1 MEGMVL
7 QLGSPRCLIVDDSP
21 CFLDTARR
29 LLEQQ
34 GIPVVGTVSNTADA
48 VRVAAELQPDV
59 ILVDVELGAESG
71 FDLAQRLDE
80 SFAAA
85 VILISTHAEQDLAD
99 LVSASPAVGFVS
111 KPELSSDAIRDLLR
125 AERDRAAPVSEPRER

>member
-7 QLGSPRCLIVDDSP
+7 QLDSPRCLIVDDSP
-21 CFLDTARR
+21 CFLATARR

-48 VRVAAELQPDV
+48 VRTAAELQPDV
-59 ILVDVELGAESG
+59 ILVDVELGAECG

-99 LVSASPAVGFVS
+99 LVSGSPAVGFVS
-111 KPELSSDAIRDLLR
+111 KTELSSDAIRDLLR
-125 AERDRAAPVSEPRER
+125 AERDRVAPVSEPRER

>member
-7 QLGSPRCLIVDDSP
+7 QPGRPRCLIVDDSL

-34 GIPVVGTVSNTADA
+34 GIPVIGTVSNSADA
-48 VRVAAELQPDV
+48 VRTAAELQPDV

-99 LVSASPAVGFVS
+99 LISGSPAVGFVS
-111 KPELSSDAIRDLLR
+111 KTELSSDAVRDLLR
-125 AERDRAAPVSEPRER
+125 ADRDRVAPVSEPRER

>member
-7 QLGSPRCLIVDDSP
+7 QHDRPRCLIVDDSP

-48 VRVAAELQPDV
+48 VRTAAELQPDV
-59 ILVDVELGAESG
+59 ILVDVELGAECG

-99 LVSASPAVGFVS
+99 LVSGSCGG
-111 KPELSSDAIRDLLR
+111 IRV
-125 AERDRAAPVSEPRER
+125 EDRTVVRCNPGSAPL

>member
-1 MEGMVL
+1 ML
-7 QLGSPRCLIVDDSP
+7 QPGRPRSLIVDDSP

-34 GIPVVGTVSNTADA
+34 GIPVVGTVSNSADA
-48 VRVAAELQPDV
+48 MRTAAELQPDV

-71 FDLAQRLDE
+71 FDLARRLDE

-85 VILISTHAEQDLAD
+85 VILISTHTEQDLAD
-99 LVSASPAVGFVS
+99 LIAGSPAVGFVS
-111 KPELSSDAIRDLLR
+111 KTELSSDAVRDLLR
-125 AERDRAAPVSEPRER
+125 ADRDRVAPVSEPRER